1 MFSKPSWK
9 VLAGLCSLLGCS
21 AEADKGGPDRAVVP
35 DAAGRPATTAGA
47 GAKSGGGGGGS
58 GGDFG
63 NPQNPSAPAAP
74 TGGKPGMGM
83 MGECAAVT
91 QTAEN
96 RLQPADIIIGID
108 TSGSMDEEAG
118 FVQENMNAF
127 SQQIIASGIDVRV
140 ILVAAEQPA
149 PTMMGGGLFGGG
161 DNDDFGICIGAPLG
175 SGMCP
180 ADSKPPVYT
189 HINSEVGSNDVL
201 SVLISAYPS
210 YKAQLRADSLKTFVS
225 VTDDDANEP
234 PINSAAGF
242 ISAVQGLE
250 PMDPMFWSNWHYSSI
265 YCFTDCEQAAE
276 IGAVHA
282 DLVMQTQG
290 VGGDLCLQSFK
301 PVFDALAK
309 QVLEGVKLEC
319 DWDIPDPTAN
329 QTFDAMKTNVQ
340 IKLDGA
346 VMPLGKAATAGDC
359 GDRDGWHYDDEAA
372 PTRVV
377 ACPASCTRIQAAN
390 AASVDILFGCA
401 TTPLM

>member
-1 MFSKPSWK
+1 MFSKPNLK
-9 VLAGLCSLLGCS
+9 ALAIFCSLVGCS
-21 AEADKGGPDRAVVP
+21 SEADKGGPDRGVVP
-35 DAAGRPATTAGA
+35 NTAGRPAATAGA
-47 GAKSGGGGGGS
+47 GGKSGGGT

-63 NPQNPSAPAAP
+63 NPANPTAPAAP
-74 TGGKPGMGM
+74 TGGKPGMGP
-83 MGECAAVT
+83 MGECAGVSR
-91 QTAEN
+91 TAEN

-108 TSGSMDEEAG
+108 TSGSMDEEAA

-127 SQQIIASGIDVRV
+127 SQQITASGIDVRV
-140 ILVAAEQPA
+140 ILVAAEQP
-149 PTMMGGGLFGGG
+149 PMMTGGGLFGG
-161 DNDDFGICIGAPLG
+161 DDDDDFGICIGAPLG

-189 HINSEVGSNDVL
+189 HVNTEVGSNDVL
-201 SVLISAYPS
+201 SVLINAYPS

-225 VTDDDANEP
+225 VTDDDAEDP
-234 PINSAAGF
+234 PINSAQGF

-250 PMDPMFWSNWHYSSI
+250 PMDPVFWSNWHYSSI
-265 YCFTDCEQAAE
+265 YCFTACEQAAAV
-276 IGAVHA
+276 GAVHD
-282 DLVMQTQG
+282 DLVTQTAG
-290 VGGDLCLQSFK
+290 VRGDLCLQDFK

-319 DWDIPDPTAN
+319 DWDIPDPMAN
-329 QTFDAMKTNVQ
+329 QTFDAKKTNVQ
-340 IKLDGA
+340 VTLDGA
-346 VMPLGKAATAGDC
+346 LTPLGKAATVAEC
-359 GDRDGWHYDDEAA
+359 ADRDGWHYDDEAA